1 MIMTLTSLPFYLHRT
16 IEIVFDIQLTSFNS
30 RTFAQILLFGSC
42 FKPLLI
48 FLLFFPSSILFK
60 LKCYLKCYS
69 PVNIE
74 IVDQNEQ
81 ILNNQNQLEQQQ
93 QQQQMIGGGKR
104 HCYSLF
110 TPSATYHSKFQSK
123 LRTQSNP
130 IITPTNQKQRALRKS
145 EDFNSWLR
153 LTSTFVNEKSKK
165 MSDIEVV

>member
-1 MIMTLTSLPFYLHRT
+1 MTFTSLPFYLHRT

-93 QQQQMIGGGKR
+93 QQQQQMIGGGKR

-110 TPSATYHSKFQSK
+110 TPSTTYHSKFQSK

-130 IITPTNQKQRALRKS
+130 IITPTNQKQRVLRKS